1 MKEQKNERKE
11 QKKTYQKPLLS
22 KHTKL
27 TDVTRNATAIDFQ
40 QC

>member
-1 MKEQKNERKE
+1 MKEQEREKKE

-27 TDVTRNATAIDFQ
+27 TDVTGPSSLPN
-40 QC
+40 